1 LSYRKILLPGAVIEL
16 KIPEGN
22 YQGNYYTKVEEI
34 RDQALYI
41 GAPYHQGEIV
51 PLRVGTVLEVL
62 FNDQM
67 SAYVFNSTIKQRI
80 TFPIPV
86 FVLDI
91 PNEIRKIQ
99 RRSFVR
105 IKTFL
110 PITYQVVT
118 KEGLSEP
125 QKGNM
130 LDLSG
135 GGMCFKTFD
144 KLESNELLFIRLT
157 LPAAELN
164 ICARILRVNKS
175 EETNSYNISSEFHEI
190 SEHDRDLIIR
200 YVFELQRTMRKKGLI

>member
-1 LSYRKILLPGAVIEL
+1 LSYKNKLFPGAVIEL
-16 KIPEGN
+16 KIPEGD

-34 RDQALYI
+34 REQTLYI

-67 SAYVFNSTIKQRI
+67 SAYIFNSTIKQR
-80 TFPIPV
+80 TAVPTPV

-105 IKTFL
+105 VKTFL
-110 PITYQVVT
+110 PLTYQVVT
-118 KEGLSEP
+118 KEGLSQP
-125 QKGNM
+125 QKGNA

-135 GGMCFKTFD
+135 GGMCFETFN
-144 KLESNELLFIRLT
+144 KLENNELLSLRLT
-157 LPAAELN
+157 LPSGELN
-164 ICARILRVNKS
+164 IGARILRANKS
-175 EETNSYNISSEFHEI
+175 EETKSYKISSEFHEI